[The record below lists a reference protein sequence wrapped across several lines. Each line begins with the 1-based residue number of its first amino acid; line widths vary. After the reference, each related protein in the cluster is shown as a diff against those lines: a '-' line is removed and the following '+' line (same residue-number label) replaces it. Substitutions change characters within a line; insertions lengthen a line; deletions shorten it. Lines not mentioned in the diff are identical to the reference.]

1 MRGLIAF
8 WAVLLALLASG
19 AATLQFLGAPPKPA
33 LLAGEPPPA
42 QVAAAPLITAPA
54 PDLPRAPTGPTLA
67 GASPRPEWDGRI
79 PAPIPALL
87 EPSRTQPGASLPRI
101 AADGRLPMQAY
112 ARPFDAADT
121 RPRIGLLIA
130 GLGLSEA
137 ESREAIENLPGPVS
151 FAVSAYAPRIETLLQ
166 AVRER
171 GHEILV
177 SIPMESSGYPLNDA
191 GTRSLLTG
199 AGPDANQRNLETV
212 LGRAAGYVGATG
224 ASDGMRGERFVQ
236 LASSFGRVTDEL
248 TKRGLLYIDPRP
260 PAPGLVPVT
269 AQALTSRAVD
279 LVIDDPATR
288 AEIEAKLAQLERIAR
303 DRGSALGLASALRPV
318 TLDRLAAWAR
328 TVEMR
333 GFVLA
338 PVSALVQPA
347 GSAQAAR

>member
-1 MRGLIAF
+1 MRALIAF
-8 WAVLLALLASG
+8 WAILLALLAAG
-19 AATLQFLGAPPKPA
+19 AGTLQFLGASKT
-33 LLAGEPPPA
+33 A
-42 QVAAAPLITAPA
+42 QVANTLPAQPVVTPPVAAQAPV
-54 PDLPRAPTGPTLA
+54 PEPPRAPPGPTLA
-67 GASPRPEWDGRI
+67 GTSPRPEWDGKTA
-79 PAPIPALL
+79 APIPALL
-87 EPSRTQPGASLPRI
+87 EPSRTQPGSLLPRI
-101 AADGRLPMQAY
+101 ATDGRAPMRAY
-112 ARPFDAADT
+112 ARPFDPTDT
-121 RPRIGLLIA
+121 RPRIGLLVA

-137 ESREAIENLPGPVS
+137 ESREAVESLPGPVS
-151 FAVSAYAPRIETLLQ
+151 FAVSAYAPRIEPLLQ

-199 AGPDANQRNLETV
+199 ADPEANQRMLEAV
-212 LGRAAGYVGATG
+212 LARIAGYVGATG

-236 LASSFGRVTDEL
+236 LATSFGRVTDEL
-248 TKRGLLYIDPRP
+248 AKRGLLYIDPRP
-260 PAPGLVPVT
+260 PAPGLVPVS
-269 AQALTSRAVD
+269 APALTSRAVD

-338 PVSALVQPA
+338 PVSALVHPA